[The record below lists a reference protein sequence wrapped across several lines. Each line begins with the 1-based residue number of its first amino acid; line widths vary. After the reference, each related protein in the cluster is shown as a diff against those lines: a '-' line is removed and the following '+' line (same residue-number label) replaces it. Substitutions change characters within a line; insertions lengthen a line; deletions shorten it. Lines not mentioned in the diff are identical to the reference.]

1 MNMAFC
7 TIASA
12 NYLARVQ
19 VLEKSLVKFH
29 PAAELHILL
38 CESQDVCEKIAVK
51 SRRKFLAPA
60 DVGCAKWLQ
69 MAFYYDIT
77 EYKTALKPFLL
88 ETLLQQGYE
97 AVIYFDP
104 DIEIYGNL
112 GELSTILDTYHAV
125 LTPHVCQPIPDDNKQ
140 PSMDA
145 CIRAGQFNL
154 GFIGM
159 SACPEIFT
167 LLNWWQNVLVEKCLF
182 SNAPTFFVDQF
193 WAAAIPSLLEKTYIL
208 RDPAYNMAYWN
219 IFQRKLESDG
229 DKWITDSGELRFFHF
244 SGLNRQDLTKISVH
258 QDRASA
264 PVGSDLYRL
273 LYEYFEKI
281 NKQEWAVFSNYQY
294 SFGFYYDGEPITNN
308 ERKTYLSMSSKE
320 REDIGNPFNENSI
333 PQNTIKLRCKKNL
346 EMDNTASDLLPIFK
360 ARSKQFEKENHE
372 LLNSMSWKITAPLRR
387 LYAWI
392 NLILKKS

>member
-1 MNMAFC
+1 MNIAFC

-19 VLEKSLVKFH
+19 VLEKSLVKYH
-29 PAAELHILL
+29 SIAELHILL

-51 SRRKFLAPA
+51 SSRKFFSPA
-60 DVGCAKWLQ
+60 DVGCDKWQQ

-77 EYKTALKPFLL
+77 EYNSALKPFLL

-104 DIEIYGNL
+104 NIEIYGNL
-112 GELSTILDTYHAV
+112 GELSNLLATYHAV
-125 LTPHVCQPIPDDNKQ
+125 LTPHVCKPIPDDNKH

-145 CIRAGQFNL
+145 YIRTGQFNL

-159 SACPEIFT
+159 SACPEVFT
-167 LLNWWQNVLVEKCLF
+167 LLHWWQNVLVEKCLF
-182 SNAPTFFVDQF
+182 SNDPTFFVDQF

-219 IFQRKLESDG
+219 IFQRKLENDG

-244 SGLNRQDLTKISVH
+244 SGLNDQNLTKVSNH
-258 QDRASA
+258 QDRVSA
-264 PVGSDLYRL
+264 PVGSALYRL

-281 NKQEWAVFSNYQY
+281 KKQEWSVFSNYQY
-294 SFGFYYDGEPITNN
+294 SFGFYYDGEPITND

-320 REDIGNPFNENSI
+320 REDIGNPFNNNSR
-333 PQNTIKLRCKKNL
+333 PQNTIRLRYKEIL
-346 EMDNTASDLLPIFK
+346 EMDNTDYDLLPIFK
-360 ARSKQFEKENHE
+360 ARSKQLEKEKQE
-372 LLNSMSWKITAPLRR
+372 LLNSMSWKITAPLRL
-387 LYAWI
+387 LYTWI
-392 NLILKKS
+392 KLILKRS